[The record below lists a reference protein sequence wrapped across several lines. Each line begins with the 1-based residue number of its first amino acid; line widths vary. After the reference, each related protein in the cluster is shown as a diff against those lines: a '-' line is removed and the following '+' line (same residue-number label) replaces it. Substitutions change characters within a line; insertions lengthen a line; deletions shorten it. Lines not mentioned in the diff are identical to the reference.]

1 MRPRKQIAVL
11 GSFLTNAQSVE
22 YAIAEDL
29 GYLLAKNGFSVICG
43 GHGGIANP
51 LVSGVSRGGGIVRG
65 IAMAAEKFPKRTAE
79 MNPHITEVAQVN
91 SIAERLEAL
100 ADSDGYVF
108 FTGGIGTLSEFAFIW
123 HSLQVAADFSR
134 PVILISRGWNHLLA
148 DIKREQMIKQKYYRI
163 VHLCER
169 AKDAVAV
176 VTNDYSIKYDD
187 PGGIFSKEA
196 VIFELDGT
204 IVESPEEVFI
214 RLCENFGYFFR
225 MQDVIA
231 QFRKAQRLYGPLHGK
246 TTTEDA
252 VLYHRHILENLG
264 IDTRAGTELAE
275 YISNELNQ
283 TPALYDDVMDTLHYF
298 KENGF
303 STGIISS
310 RHPLRLEE
318 ILSTHKLSGLFDFV
332 GRLDP
337 PAGSS
342 DTRPFH
348 EALVVSG
355 FRTDE
360 MLYIG
365 NNFQEDCQLNRST
378 DIDSILLD
386 RHLTH
391 ILNDEAFK
399 IRSLK
404 ELRHLVKPRR
414 TSTYPPPL

>member
-1 MRPRKQIAVL
+1 M
-11 GSFLTNAQSVE
+11 
-22 YAIAEDL
+22 AEDL

-51 LVSGVSRGGGIVRG
+51 LVSGVSRGGGVVRG
-65 IAMAAEKFPKRTAE
+65 IAMAAEKFPKRTAK
-79 MNPHITEVAQVN
+79 MNPHITGVVHVN
-91 SIAERLEAL
+91 SIAERLECL

-134 PVILISRGWNHLLA
+134 PVILISRGWDHLLA
-148 DIKREQMIKQKYYRI
+148 DLKREQMIKQKYYRI

-176 VTNDYSIKYDD
+176 VTNNYSIKYDD

-196 VIFELDGT
+196 VFFELEGT

-225 MQDVIA
+225 MQDVITA
-231 QFRKAQRLYGPLHGK
+231 FRKAQHNGMPPHGK
-246 TTTEDA
+246 TTTEDDISCFIR
-252 VLYHRHILENLG
+252 VLENLG
-264 IDTRAGTELAE
+264 IDAIAGTEIAKNVC
-275 YISNELNQ
+275 NELNQ
-283 TPALYDDVMDTLHYF
+283 PPALYDDVTDTLRYF
-298 KENGF
+298 KEDGF

-310 RHPLRLEE
+310 RDPRRLKE
-318 ILSTHKLSGLFDFV
+318 ILSTHDLSGLFDFA
-332 GRLDP
+332 GGLDP

-342 DTRPFH
+342 DTRPID
-348 EALVVSG
+348 EALAVSG
-355 FRTDE
+355 FRKDE
-360 MLYIG
+360 IVYIG
-365 NNFQEDCQLNRST
+365 NDLQEDCPLSRSI

-391 ILNDEAFK
+391 IFNDEAFK

-404 ELRHLVKPRR
+404 ELRHFVKLRR
-414 TSTYPPPL
+414 TTTYPPPLPGKVTQKEEG